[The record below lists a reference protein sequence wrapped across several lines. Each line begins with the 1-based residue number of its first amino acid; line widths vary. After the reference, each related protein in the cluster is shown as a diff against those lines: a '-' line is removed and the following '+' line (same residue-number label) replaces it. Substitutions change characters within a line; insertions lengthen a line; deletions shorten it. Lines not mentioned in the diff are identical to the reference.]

1 MASRFFSDLRDKQAL
16 AYTTGAQYFGRLD
29 TTSFVAILGTAPANV
44 PKAEAALRE
53 QLARIQNEPAS
64 AEEVAIARSY
74 VVGSLAMDR
83 RTNARQAWYL
93 AAGELAG
100 VGYEYFDVYAANVKK
115 VTAADVQRVAQ
126 KYLGVLRT
134 VVVQPP

>member
-1 MASRFFSDLRDKQAL
+1 
-16 AYTTGAQYFGRLD
+16 
-29 TTSFVAILGTAPANV
+29 
-44 PKAEAALRE
+44 
-53 QLARIQNEPAS
+53 
-64 AEEVAIARSY
+64 
-74 VVGSLAMDR
+74 MDR

-100 VGYEYFDVYAANVKK
+100 VGYEYFDVYAANVEK

>member
-1 MASRFFSDLRDKQAL
+1 
-16 AYTTGAQYFGRLD
+16 
-29 TTSFVAILGTAPANV
+29 V

-64 AEEVAIARSY
+64 AEEVAVARSY
-74 VVGSLAMDR
+74 VIGSQAMDR

-100 VGYEYFDVYAANVKK
+100 VSHEFFDAYAANVKK
-115 VTAADVQRVAQ
+115 VTPADVQRVARR
-126 KYLGVLRT
+126 YLGVLRT
-134 VVVQPP
+134 VIVQPQ